1 MIDFNR
7 HIEIDNYLNGT
18 MSREEAIAFEAKL
31 LTDAALKQEFILQKS
46 ANLLVGNSAQLDLKN
61 KLKNIHKQQK
71 EQKSKKRVK
80 AVVFAL
86 AAAVGVAIAAFM
98 LYQAKNGATQN
109 TDPSSTSNDIEL
121 LDVVTERNETAK
133 SKKEQI
139 ADPFEVDVFTEDNVS
154 KESTLETA
162 TITEV
167 KGEGETFILAKV
179 DDVDSKVNE
188 QVKDREGNVN
198 GEVPNETA
206 DDNNTSSQET
216 NVPGVGTGPIDN
228 DPCVSVNLIEP
239 EIQIIKPA
247 FGGEE
252 GVIKLVS
259 NEDNFIEY
267 SVDGGDEFYLASDHF
282 TVGIGQYRVVAK
294 DENHCLSAVRTVEI
308 NYQKSNYVIQGTR
321 SRYMEIQN
329 VVSKEPLMF
338 EVRDGRSGKVVY
350 TRLLENIS
358 SFLYEGVDAQS
369 QALPLG
375 TYVYRFMTLNG
386 NPLSS
391 GEITVIR

>member
-18 MSREEAIAFEAKL
+18 MSQEEALAFEAKL
-31 LTDAALKQEFILQKS
+31 STDAALKQEFILQKS

-98 LYQAKNGATQN
+98 LYQAKNSAAQN

-121 LDVVTERNETAK
+121 LDMPIETAK
-133 SKKEQI
+133 SKKEQTDPIEVEDFTEANESQKSTPETAAETEFKEEAEKSSQAI
-139 ADPFEVDVFTEDNVS
+139 ADH
-154 KESTLETA
+154 
-162 TITEV
+162 
-167 KGEGETFILAKV
+167 
-179 DDVDSKVNE
+179 VDSKPNE
-188 QVKDREGNVN
+188 QVKEREGSAD
-198 GEVPNETA
+198 GEVPNEA
-206 DDNNTSSQET
+206 VDENNNNITGT
-216 NVPGVGTGPIDN
+216 NIPGVGTGPIDN
-228 DPCVSVNLIEP
+228 DPCVSVNLIKP
-239 EIQIIKPA
+239 EIQIVKPA

-252 GVIKLVS
+252 GVIKLVPT
-259 NEDNFIEY
+259 EDNFIEY
-267 SVDGGDEFYLASDHF
+267 SVDGGQEFYLASDHF
-282 TVGIGQYRVVAK
+282 TVGIGNYQVVAK
-294 DENHCLSAVRTVEI
+294 DENQCLSAVRAVEI
-308 NYQKSNYVIQGTR
+308 NYQKSKYVIQGER

-358 SFLYEGVDAQS
+358 SFLYQGVDTQS